1 MRTFLFNIFKMKKLK
16 LVSVAI
22 AMASVA
28 PAFAGGLLTNTN
40 QNVAFNRMM
49 SREAS
54 IGIDGV
60 YYNPA
65 GVVFM
70 GDGHHLSL
78 NWQLAY
84 QTRTIE
90 NDYQL
95 FTNNV
100 NNPTTPRTFKGKAFA
115 PVIPSLQYAYNKG
128 KWSFQANFALTG
140 GGGKCT
146 FDNGL
151 GSFEKIVAETAI
163 AACGLART
171 VDGALG
177 SAIGNPNLEMFSS
190 DQAFGKDGKYSY
202 DSYMHGR
209 QYYYGL
215 SIGAAYKVSDN
226 FSAFAGIR
234 TVYASCNYYGYVE
247 NIKVG
252 NMPLYQVLDPTKP
265 EAGNIELSCDQQGI
279 GFTPIIGV
287 DFKTGRWNFSAK
299 YEFKTR
305 MRLKNKSVNMAPSI
319 GGLSANLSK
328 SMASTLTGQFTQAGL
343 TLEQAQFKA
352 TEITQGV
359 LSNQTVVATMQGLK
373 TQFDTKL
380 EEAIGEYEDGK
391 KIAGDIPAY
400 LTLGAGY
407 SPIDALRI
415 NVGFHWFDDI
425 HATSYN
431 NRNKKLDHGTLEYNA
446 GIEYDIN
453 KKFTV
458 STGWQSTNYGLPEEN
473 ADTDASKRYMDDKSF
488 VTSSNSVAVGG
499 VYHINKKMDLNV
511 AYFHTFYSHQKTTES
526 VQLSAQK
533 SINYSSDY
541 TRNNNVFA
549 VGLDINF

>member
-1 MRTFLFNIFKMKKLK
+1 MKKLK
-16 LVSVAI
+16 LVCVAI
-22 AMASVA
+22 AMACAA
-28 PAFAGGLLTNTN
+28 PSFAGGLLTNTN
-40 QNVAFNRMM
+40 QHVAFNRMM

-70 GDGHHLSL
+70 GDGHHLAI

-90 NDYQL
+90 NDYKL

-100 NNPTTPRTFKGKAFA
+100 NNPTTPRKFEGKAFA
-115 PVIPSLQYAYNKG
+115 PIIPSFQYAYNKG

-146 FDNGL
+146 FDDGL
-151 GSFEKIVAETAI
+151 GSFEKIVSETAF
-163 AACGLART
+163 AACGLAGT
-171 VDGALG
+171 VDGVLGQALG
-177 SAIGNPNLEMFSS
+177 RTGMEMFSS
-190 DQAFGKDGKYSY
+190 DQAFGKTGSYSY

-209 QYYYGL
+209 QYYFGL
-215 SIGAAYKVSDN
+215 SLGAAYKFNDH
-226 FSAFAGIR
+226 FSAFAGVR
-234 TVYASCNYYGYVE
+234 GVYASCNYYGYVR

-252 NMPLYQVLDPTKP
+252 NMPLYQVLDPTK
-265 EAGNIELSCDQQGI
+265 ENAADIELSCDQSGL

-305 MRLKNKSVNMAPSI
+305 MRLKNKAVNQAPSI
-319 GGLSANLSK
+319 GSLPYNLAN
-328 SMASTLTGQFTQAGL
+328 SMNTILTGQFQQAGYPQ
-343 TLEQAQFKA
+343 EQAKIMA
-352 TEITQGV
+352 ETTTQGV
-359 LSNQTVVATMQGLK
+359 LSNPTVLATMQGLK
-373 TQFDTKL
+373 DQFNAKL

-415 NVGFHWFDDI
+415 NVGFHWFDDKN
-425 HATSYN
+425 AASYN

-458 STGWQSTNYGLPEEN
+458 STGWQNTSYGLPEEDLET
-473 ADTDASKRYMDDKSF
+473 AASKRYMDDKSF
-488 VTSSNSVAVGG
+488 VTSSNSVAIGG

-511 AYFHTFYSHQKTTES
+511 AYFHTFYQHKKTSEK
-526 VQLSAQK
+526 VQLTAEK

>member
-1 MRTFLFNIFKMKKLK
+1 MKKQK
-16 LVSVAI
+16 IVSAAI
-22 AMASVA
+22 AMACSA
-28 PAFAGGLLTNTN
+28 PALAGGLLTNTN

-70 GDGHHLSL
+70 GEGHHLSI

-90 NDYQL
+90 NDYAL
-95 FTNNV
+95 FKNNV
-100 NNPTTPRTFKGKAFA
+100 NNPTTPRAFKGNAFA
-115 PVIPSLQYAYNKG
+115 PVIPSFQYAYNKG
-128 KWSFQANFALTG
+128 NWSFQANFALTG

-146 FDNGL
+146 FDDGL
-151 GSFEKIVAETAI
+151 GSFEKIVSETAM
-163 AACGLART
+163 AAYGLAAT
-171 VDGALG
+171 VDNVLG
-177 SAIGNPNLEMFSS
+177 QAINRPGMEMFTS
-190 DQAFGKDGKYSY
+190 DQAFGKGGKYSY
-202 DSYMHGR
+202 ESYMHGR

-215 SIGAAYKVSDN
+215 SLGAAYKVN
-226 FSAFAGIR
+226 EHFSAFAGVR
-234 TVYASCNYYGYVE
+234 GVYASCNYYGYVK

-252 NMPLYQVLDPTKP
+252 NMPLYQVLDPTK
-265 EAGNIELSCDQQGI
+265 EDAANIELSCDQSGL

-287 DFKTGRWNFSAK
+287 DFKTGKWNFSAK

-305 MRLKNKSVNMAPSI
+305 MRLKNKSVNQAPSI
-319 GGLSANLSK
+319 GNLPANLSA
-328 SMASTLTGQFTQAGL
+328 SMNQVLVGQYVQAGL
-343 TLEQAQFKA
+343 PQDQAKIMA
-352 TEITQGV
+352 ENTTNAV

-373 TQFDTKL
+373 TQFDIKL

-400 LTLGAGY
+400 LTLGVGY
-407 SPIDALRI
+407 KPIDMVRI
-415 NVGFHWFDDI
+415 NVGFHWFDDK

-431 NRNKKLDHGTLEYNA
+431 HRNEKLKRGTLEYNA
-446 GIEYDIN
+446 GVEVDVC
-453 KKFTV
+453 KKITL
-458 STGWQSTNYGLPEEN
+458 STGWQSTNYGLPNEDVNTAHEQ
-473 ADTDASKRYMDDKSF
+473 RYMDDKSF
-488 VTSSNSVAVGG
+488 VTSSNSAAIGG

-511 AYFHTFYSHQKTTES
+511 AYFHTFYQHKKTAEEVEVGSNKLT
-526 VQLSAQK
+526 
-533 SINYSSDY
+533 YGSDY
-541 TRNNNVFA
+541 NRNNNVFA

>member
-1 MRTFLFNIFKMKKLK
+1 MRTFIFNFIKMKKLK
-16 LVSVAI
+16 LVSLAI
-22 AMASVA
+22 AMACATPS
-28 PAFAGGLLTNTN
+28 FAGGLLTNTN
-40 QNVAFNRMM
+40 QHVAFNRMM

-70 GDGHHLSL
+70 GEGHHLAI

-84 QTRTIE
+84 QTRSIE
-90 NDYQL
+90 NDYAL

-100 NNPTTPRTFKGKAFA
+100 NNPITPRTFKGEAFA
-115 PVIPSLQYAYNKG
+115 PVIPSFQYAYNKG
-128 KWSFQANFALTG
+128 RWSLQASFALTG

-163 AACGLART
+163 AACKLAGA
-171 VDGALG
+171 VDQMASQYGVPAVFTG
-177 SAIGNPNLEMFSS
+177 EN
-190 DQAFGKDGKYSY
+190 AFGTKGQYSY
-202 DSYMHGR
+202 NSYMHGR

-215 SIGAAYKVSDN
+215 SVGAAYKFSDN
-226 FSAFAGIR
+226 FSAFAGVR
-234 TVYASCNYYGYVE
+234 GVYASTNYYGYVE
-247 NIKVG
+247 DIKVG
-252 NMPLYQVLDPTKP
+252 NMPLYKVLDPTK
-265 EAGNIELSCDQQGI
+265 ETAANIELSCDQSGV

-287 DFKTGRWNFSAK
+287 DFKTGKWNFAAK

-305 MRLKNKSVNMAPSI
+305 IRLKNKSVNQAPSI
-319 GGLSANLSK
+319 GNLPDNLRN
-328 SMASTLTGQFTQAGL
+328 AYIAGGVP
-343 TLEQAQFKA
+343 EQAADAILKNA
-352 TEITQGV
+352 TIQRAMG
-359 LSNQTVVATMQGLK
+359 QLK
-373 TQFDTKL
+373 TQFDSEL

-400 LTLGAGY
+400 LALGVGY
-407 SPIDALRI
+407 SPVNAVRV
-415 NVGFHWFDDI
+415 NAGFHWFDDK

-431 NRNKKLDHGTLEYNA
+431 NRQEKLKRGTLEYNA
-446 GIEYDIN
+446 GVEVDVN
-453 KKFTV
+453 KKITL
-458 STGWQSTNYGLPEEN
+458 STGWQNTNYGLPDEN
-473 ADTDASKRYMDDKSF
+473 LDTPTSKRYMDDKSF
-488 VTSSNSVAVGG
+488 VVSSNSVAVGG

-511 AYFHTFYSHQKTTES
+511 AYFHTFYQHKKTSEK
-526 VQLSAQK
+526 VQLSAEK

>member
-16 LVSVAI
+16 LVSFAI
-22 AMASVA
+22 AMATAS
-28 PAFAGGLLTNTN
+28 PTLAGGLLTNTN

-70 GDGHHLSL
+70 GDGHHLSI

-90 NDYQL
+90 NDYAL

-100 NNPTTPRTFKGKAFA
+100 NNPTTPRTFKGEAFA
-115 PVIPSLQYAYNKG
+115 PVIPSFQYAYNKG
-128 KWSFQANFALTG
+128 NWSFQANFALTG

-146 FDNGL
+146 FNDGL
-151 GSFEKIVAETAI
+151 GSFEKIVSETAMGACQLAGVVDQV
-163 AACGLART
+163 AAQYG
-171 VDGALG
+171 VPGV
-177 SAIGNPNLEMFSS
+177 FSS
-190 DQAFGKDGKYSY
+190 DQRFGKEGKYSY
-202 DSYMHGR
+202 ESYMHGR

-215 SIGAAYKVSDN
+215 SLGAAYKVNDN
-226 FSAFAGIR
+226 FSVFAGVR
-234 TVYASCNYYGYVE
+234 GVYASCNYYGYVE

-252 NMPLYQVLDPTKP
+252 NMPLYQVLDPSK
-265 EAGNIELSCDQQGI
+265 EDAANIELSCDQSGL
-279 GFTPIIGV
+279 GFTPILGV

-305 MRLKNKSVNMAPSI
+305 IRLKNKAVNQAPSI
-319 GGLSANLSK
+319 GNLADNLRNAYIAGGVPEVAADAILK
-328 SMASTLTGQFTQAGL
+328 NQMVLGAMGQ
-343 TLEQAQFKA
+343 
-352 TEITQGV
+352 
-359 LSNQTVVATMQGLK
+359 LK

-407 SPIDALRI
+407 KPVDAVRV
-415 NVGFHWFDDI
+415 NVGFHWFDDKN
-425 HATSYN
+425 ATSYN
-431 NRNKKLDHGTLEYNA
+431 QRHEKLKRGTIEWNA
-446 GIEYDIN
+446 GVEVDVC
-453 KKFTV
+453 KKITL
-458 STGWQSTNYGLPEEN
+458 STGWQNTNYGLSDE
-473 ADTDASKRYMDDKSF
+473 YMDDKSF
-488 VTSSNSVAVGG
+488 VVNSNSAAIGG

-511 AYFHTFYSHQKTTES
+511 AYFHTFYQHKKTNED
-526 VQLSAQK
+526 VDLGAAK
-533 SINYSSDY
+533 INYGSDY

-549 VGLDINF
+549 VGLDVNF

>member
-1 MRTFLFNIFKMKKLK
+1 MKKLK
-16 LVSVAI
+16 LVSLAI
-22 AMASVA
+22 AMASAA
-28 PAFAGGLLTNTN
+28 PTFAGGLLTNTN
-40 QNVAFNRMM
+40 QHVAFNRMM

-70 GDGHHLSL
+70 GEGHHLAI

-84 QTRTIE
+84 QTRSIE
-90 NDYQL
+90 NDYAL

-100 NNPTTPRTFKGKAFA
+100 NNPITPRTFKGKAFA
-115 PVIPSLQYAYNKG
+115 PVIPSFQYAYNKG
-128 KWSFQANFALTG
+128 RWSLQASFALTG

-151 GSFEKIVAETAI
+151 GSFEKIVAETAM

-171 VDGALG
+171 VDNVLG
-177 SAIGNPNLEMFSS
+177 NTLGQPGMQMFTT
-190 DQAFGKDGKYSY
+190 DQAFGQKGEYSY
-202 DSYMHGR
+202 NSYMHGR

-215 SIGAAYKVSDN
+215 SVGAAYKFSDN
-226 FSAFAGIR
+226 FSAFAGVR
-234 TVYASCNYYGYVE
+234 GVYASTNYYGYVE
-247 NIKVG
+247 NINVG
-252 NMPLYQVLDPTKP
+252 NMPLYKVLDPNK
-265 EAGNIELSCDQQGI
+265 ENAANIELSCDQSGI

-287 DFKTGRWNFSAK
+287 DFKTGKWNFSAK

-305 MRLKNKSVNMAPSI
+305 IRLKNKSVNQAPSI
-319 GGLSANLSK
+319 SALPDNLSRQ
-328 SMASTLTGQFTQAGL
+328 MVGTLTEVFTKKGMTPENALATATNTTKAVL
-343 TLEQAQFKA
+343 TN
-352 TEITQGV
+352 GD
-359 LSNQTVVATMQGLK
+359 VVKTMAGLK
-373 TQFDTKL
+373 TEFDTKL

-400 LTLGAGY
+400 LALGVGY
-407 SPIDALRI
+407 SPVNTVRV
-415 NVGFHWFDDI
+415 NVGFHWFDDK

-431 NRNKKLDHGTLEYNA
+431 NRQEKLKRGTLEYNA
-446 GIEYDIN
+446 GVEVDIN
-453 KKFTV
+453 KKITL
-458 STGWQSTNYGLPEEN
+458 STGWQNTNYGLPDEN
-473 ADTDASKRYMDDKSF
+473 LDTPASKRYMDDKSF
-488 VTSSNSVAVGG
+488 VVSSNSVAFGG

-511 AYFHTFYSHQKTTES
+511 AYFHTFYQHKKTSEK
-526 VQLSAQK
+526 VQLTAQK
-533 SINYSSDY
+533 SFNYNSDY